1 LYLEVCVSVEIQA
14 GFPCPHLVVEEPVV
28 LGADRRSLQTRAPVA
43 NAPSI
48 RVLVNDQTYVPPNGL
63 YSQALLQA
71 RSGPYRIERCTGVLG
86 PDANEITVK
95 SSQGTVTLSLPLGK
109 RIKVADLERALK
121 LTPLN
126 DIVTITTRNNAIAF
140 GDAATTGPQSYVR
153 VSGKG
158 ADALGFT
165 QRGARGRELYPGWRL
180 VSRRD
185 VFPTTT
191 PRGLIPVPARYPQFV
206 KPLSGNPN
214 IKVTYAAMPERCP
227 RCEATYV
234 ENDYRFNLEGE
245 FITIENEN
253 LLYQA
258 CLKALLTRKGSNPYH
273 PGYGSSLMSR
283 LGSKQVRATAAALR
297 EDVVNCLS
305 RVQSVQNGQ
314 RKFQQVK
321 DRERLYRINSVSVR
335 PSADDITT
343 YFVEVSVTNGTGQP
357 VALSIVYSAP
367 GAVALAGSNGQVLGL
382 ESTGLTR
389 AQSQRFLLD
398 G

>member
-1 LYLEVCVSVEIQA
+1 MSVEIQA

-28 LGADRRSLQTRAPVA
+28 LGVDRRSLQTRAPVA
-43 NAPSI
+43 NAPSV
-48 RVLVNDQTYVPPNGL
+48 RVLVNDQTYVPPGGL
-63 YSQALLQA
+63 SSQALLQA

-109 RIKVADLERALK
+109 RVKVSDLERALK

-158 ADALGFT
+158 VDALGFT
-165 QRGARGRELYPGWRL
+165 QKGARGRELYPGWRL

-185 VFPTTT
+185 VFPATT

-206 KPLSGNPN
+206 EPLSGNPD

-234 ENDYRFNLEGE
+234 ENDYRFNLEGA

-305 RVQSVQNGQ
+305 RVQSLQGGQ

-343 YFVEVSVTNGTGQP
+343 YFVEVSVTNGTGRP
-357 VALSIVYSAP
+357 VALSIIYSAP

-382 ESTGLTR
+382 ETTGLTR

>member
-1 LYLEVCVSVEIQA
+1 MSIEIQS

-43 NAPSI
+43 NVPSV
-48 RVLVNDQTYVPPNGL
+48 RVLINDQTYVPPGGL

-86 PDANEITVK
+86 SDANEITVA
-95 SSQGTVTLSLPLGK
+95 SSQGTVTLSLPTGK
-109 RIKVADLERALK
+109 RIKTADLERALK
-121 LTPLN
+121 LTALN

-140 GDAATTGPQSYVR
+140 GDAAKTGAQSFVR

-158 ADALGFT
+158 ADALGFS
-165 QRGARGRELYPGWRL
+165 QKGARGRELYPGWRL
-180 VSRRD
+180 IARRD
-185 VFPTTT
+185 VFPSTT

-206 KPLSGNPN
+206 KPLSGNPD

-227 RCEATYV
+227 RCEASYV
-234 ENDYRFNLEGE
+234 ENDYRFNLDGDVV
-245 FITIENEN
+245 TIENEN

-283 LGSKQVRATAAALR
+283 IGSKQVRATATALR

-305 RVQSVQNGQ
+305 RVQSLQDGQ

-321 DRERLYRINSVSVR
+321 DRERLYRINDVSVR

-343 YFVEVSVTNGTGQP
+343 YFVDVSVTNGTGKP
-357 VALSIVYSAP
+357 VQLSIVYSAP
-367 GAVALAGSNGQVLGL
+367 GAIALAGSNGQVLGL
-382 ESTGLTR
+382 ETTGLTR
-389 AQSQRFLLD
+389 SQSQRFLLD

>member
-1 LYLEVCVSVEIQA
+1 MSVEIQA

-43 NAPSI
+43 NATSVRI
-48 RVLVNDQTYVPPNGL
+48 LVNNEVYIPASGL

-86 PDANEITVK
+86 PDANEITVA

-109 RIKVADLERALK
+109 RIKTADLERALK
-121 LTPLN
+121 ASALN

-140 GDAATTGPQSYVR
+140 GDASTTGPQSFVR
-153 VSGKG
+153 VSGNG

-165 QRGARGRELYPGWRL
+165 QKGVRGRELYPAWRL
-180 VSRRD
+180 VARQD
-185 VFPTTT
+185 VYPSST

-206 KPLSGNPN
+206 KPLAGSPD

-234 ENDYRFNLEGE
+234 ENDYRFTLDGDVT
-245 FITIENEN
+245 TIENEN
-253 LLYQA
+253 LLYQV

-273 PGYGSSLMSR
+273 PGYGSSIMSR
-283 LGSKQVRATAAALR
+283 VGSKQVRATAAALR
-297 EDVVNCLS
+297 EDVISCLG
-305 RVQSVQNGQ
+305 RVQELQNGQ

-321 DRERLYRINSVSVR
+321 DRERLYRINNVSVR
-335 PSADDITT
+335 PSADDPTVF
-343 YFVEVSVTNGTGQP
+343 FVEVSVTNGTGQP
-357 VALSIVYSAP
+357 VQLNIVYSAP

-382 ESTGLTR
+382 ETTGLTR